1 MESHRRISNAP
12 KVCNIESIMTITP
25 AKSVQV
31 LDNINTAVLVFDS
44 KLRLTSINTAG
55 EDLLSVSR
63 RMVQGQPSR
72 DILPDSPGFTETLER
87 TFAHRHRYTQW
98 GVKLQLTNGESVT
111 VGCMVTPLL
120 EDEQCSEVIVELID
134 SGSFA
139 RVMREQSLSA
149 VHDAASKSL
158 HGMAHEI
165 KNPLGGLRG
174 AAQLL
179 ERELENEDLK
189 EYTRIII
196 SEADRLRNL
205 VDRMLE
211 PSSEMHIT
219 RINIHEILE
228 YVQDLVQ
235 AGASQHLDI
244 SRDYDPSLPLTRGDR
259 EQLIQAF
266 LNVLRNAAEAVANC
280 EKGKIWL
287 RTRVKRKCTIRQK
300 QYRLAALIEVIDNGP
315 GIPEEIESEVFYP
328 LITGRAGGTGLGLSI
343 TQSLLQKHGGSID
356 YERVNDRTVFRI
368 LLPLSKADD
377 PE

>member
-1 MESHRRISNAP
+1 MESNIRILNAP
-12 KVCNIESIMTITP
+12 NVCNIDSIMTIAP

-44 KLRLTSINTAG
+44 GLRLTDINTAG
-55 EDLLSVSR
+55 ENLLSVSQ
-63 RMVQGQPSR
+63 RMVQGQLSR

-87 TFAHRHRYTQW
+87 TFANRHPYTQW
-98 GVKLQLTNGESVT
+98 GVELRLTNGESVT

-120 EDEQCSEVIVELID
+120 EGEQCSEVIVEFIE

-139 RVMREQSLSA
+139 RVMREQNLFA

-158 HGMAHEI
+158 RGMAHEI

-235 AGASQHLDI
+235 AGASKHLDI
-244 SRDYDPSLPLTRGDR
+244 SRDYDTSLPLTRGDR

-266 LNVLRNAAEAVANC
+266 LNVIRNAVEAVSDC
-280 EKGKIWL
+280 EDGRIWL

-300 QYRLAALIEVIDNGP
+300 QFRLAALIEVIDNGP
-315 GIPEEIESEVFYP
+315 GIPAEIESEVFYP
-328 LITGRAGGTGLGLSI
+328 LITGRAGGSGLGLSI

-356 YERVNDRTVFRI
+356 YERINDRTVFRI

-377 PE
+377 RE

>member
-12 KVCNIESIMTITP
+12 KVCNIESIMTIAP
-25 AKSVQV
+25 AKSAQL

-44 KLRLTSINTAG
+44 ELRLTDINTAG
-55 EDLLSVSR
+55 EDLLSVSQ

-72 DILPDSPGFTETLER
+72 DVLPDSPGFTEALER
-87 TFAHRHRYTQW
+87 TFVNKHPFTQW
-98 GVKLQLTNGESVT
+98 GVELRLQNGETVT

-120 EDEQCSEVIVELID
+120 EGEQCSEVIVELID
-134 SGSFA
+134 SGSLA
-139 RVMREQSLSA
+139 RAMREQSVYA
-149 VHDAASKSL
+149 MHDAASKSL
-158 HGMAHEI
+158 RGMAHEI

-211 PSSEMHIT
+211 PNSEMHIS

-235 AGASQHLDI
+235 AGARQHLDI

-266 LNVLRNAAEAVANC
+266 LNVVRNAVEAVADC
-280 EKGKIWL
+280 DDGRIWL

-300 QYRLAALIEVIDNGP
+300 QYRLAALIEIIDNGP
-315 GIPEEIESEVFYP
+315 GIPPEIESEAFYP
-328 LITGRAGGTGLGLSI
+328 LITGRADGTGLGLSI
-343 TQSLLQKHGGSID
+343 TQSLLQKHGASID

-377 PE
+377 RE

>member
-1 MESHRRISNAP
+1 MESPRRISNAP

-55 EDLLSVSR
+55 ENLLSVSQR
-63 RMVQGQPSR
+63 KVQGQPSR
-72 DILPDSPGFTETLER
+72 EILPDSPAFSESLQRTLDD
-87 TFAHRHRYTQW
+87 RHQYTQW
-98 GVKLQLTNGESVT
+98 GVELSLLNGDTIT
-111 VGCMVTPLL
+111 VGCTITPLL
-120 EDEQCSEVIVELID
+120 EGEQCNEVIVELID

-139 RVMREQSLSA
+139 RVMREQSVYAL
-149 VHDAASKSL
+149 HDAASKSL
-158 HGMAHEI
+158 RGMAHEI

-211 PSSEMHIT
+211 PNSEMHIT

-228 YVQDLVQ
+228 YVQDLIQ
-235 AGASQHLDI
+235 AGASQHLQI

-266 LNVLRNAAEAVANC
+266 LNVFRNAAEAVANC

-300 QYRLAALIEVIDNGP
+300 QYRLAAMIEIIDNGP
-315 GIPEEIESEVFYP
+315 GIPSEIESEVFYP

-343 TQSLLQKHGGSID
+343 TQSLVQKHGGSID

-377 PE
+377 RE